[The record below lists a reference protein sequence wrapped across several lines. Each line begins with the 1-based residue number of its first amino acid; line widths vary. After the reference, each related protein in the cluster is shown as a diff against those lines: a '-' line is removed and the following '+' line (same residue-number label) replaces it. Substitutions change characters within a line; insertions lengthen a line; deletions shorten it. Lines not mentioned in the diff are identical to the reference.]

1 MQVTKNLFIKLIDSR
16 FNDNNT
22 KLEKIINSMDR
33 KDNFLKKILFYV
45 FVPIFIS
52 VLAGLVVF
60 YVQRQDLITH
70 KKMES
75 FEYIISQ
82 FNALSSKKYDKLE
95 KINFVYNTY
104 LTILDNY
111 KEKSNEYIAM
121 KIDNFKLRE
130 IAREKKSY
138 IDTKII
144 INNIRIHSNLLKIY
158 YGFTIDDTILPIEK
172 MIAVIEINLEME
184 KTFNTKL
191 YSLME
196 EVKESFLRNRLK
208 LHIEKISKEF
218 NRKIEQLLKEENTKE
233 TLKKIEDLNILYLDE
248 FNIFQNV
255 IYKTYEKEFDFFNF
269 INSKNEFNSIIT
281 THKDNLQFIIFLD
294 KNGKYSLKTG
304 I

>member
-1 MQVTKNLFIKLIDSR
+1 
-16 FNDNNT
+16 
-22 KLEKIINSMDR
+22 MDR